1 MKLGRKGER
10 LSKERTSP
18 QSRPPP
24 STTSPPTSKD
34 TSWGKDGY
42 LVDLCQ
48 MDSHQGTVH
57 PALPKLLLQG
67 QGPGLSCR
75 CWRRGGRRTR
85 GRRRRRGRVGG
96 WWRGAS
102 WSSVHPILGATDN
115 GRGLLGSQPL
125 YIFAQTD
132 AHVCLKPRPVQSSL
146 SVFPEFCLYRLFNSM
161 LVSCPRQLN
170 RNILSLTHSLR
181 QQRAILETFD
191 PLDMFIWSEQGH
203 KMPNNNL
210 SSFWLV
216 IIWRST
222 CI

>member
-24 STTSPPTSKD
+24 STTSPPSSKD
-34 TSWGKDGY
+34 ISWGKDGY

-57 PALPKLLLQG
+57 PALPKLLLQE

-75 CWRRGGRRTR
+75 CWRRGGWRTR
-85 GRRRRRGRVGG
+85 GQRRRRGRVAGG
-96 WWRGAS
+96 WRGAS

-115 GRGLLGSQPL
+115 CRGLLGSQPL
-125 YIFAQTD
+125 YIFAQTY

-146 SVFPEFCLYRLFNSM
+146 SVFPEFCLYRLFNSTAVACL
-161 LVSCPRQLN
+161 LVVPDNSISFSFLVLDSLLN
-170 RNILSLTHSLR
+170 KSPKGLS
-181 QQRAILETFD
+181 
-191 PLDMFIWSEQGH
+191 W
-203 KMPNNNL
+203 N
-210 SSFWLV
+210 
-216 IIWRST
+216 
-222 CI
+222 